1 MGVTEEMNSA
11 EIMKNAMDA
20 FKNLQ
25 EYMLPYR
32 KTSRICRTLRR
43 FCSFFKITG
52 SYAAGKAPVPGPV
65 RPSAPVQMPFLLRQT
80 SAQSQKLPRTGG

>member
-20 FKNLQ
+20 FKDLQ

-32 KTSRICRTLRR
+32 KTSRIKLHKNFVMDRR
-43 FCSFFKITG
+43 VSMQRCIIWIKYRSGIH
-52 SYAAGKAPVPGPV
+52 V
-65 RPSAPVQMPFLLRQT
+65 
-80 SAQSQKLPRTGG
+80 AQY